1 MRRTIALVVLAAACG
16 GPHSAA
22 PPDAAPGDDAGPQPP
37 DAGGPHADPLAALA
51 AMPAQCSADHWCWR
65 DPKPTGNDYDHVY
78 ATSDDNIWL
87 IGQHGTVLQWDGAAW
102 RAHHPAV
109 LAGQAA
115 AQFSMSISGRS
126 ASDMW
131 LIYGTAVEHWDGAAW
146 TIKDT
151 APTNGSVGFDNV
163 WEAPNGDVWV
173 TLSNGT
179 LSRSLGGG
187 DFQRID
193 TGCGCFLGNIWGLA
207 ADDFWMTSLPGNI
220 LHSDGKTFTRSFTG
234 TTPVGAILG
243 TATDDIWV
251 SGAAGT
257 LLHWNGTAW
266 KPVAS
271 GHTEGF
277 LDRAG
282 ARARDD
288 VWWWIGA
295 DLVHWDGTA
304 ITTTTIDTT
313 IDTTGA
319 TTGATSQ
326 FTDAG
331 LIGGRWWLVGYG
343 GAVSTLT
350 GGKALQPVVQTSM
363 AGMQS
368 MWGSADSDLY
378 FATGGEIFHW
388 DGATT
393 TPLPVTARRVTGVRT
408 DGVDELF
415 AGGYRLSDDRTRYV
429 ALGFHYDGA
438 AWTTTELDVA
448 PFAQN
453 RYFEAIWPLGPG
465 EAIAVGGGGLA
476 YHHASGAWSPIA
488 TGVTANLAGV
498 WGPDPDHV
506 YITGAQGTLLRWDR
520 AKPTVATP
528 DPTLDA
534 SLIPVDP
541 IHGTPLDLGPISGAG
556 DRVWVGMPI
565 SSDLLTYDGTR
576 WTVVHA
582 GVPAGGLLALDAT
595 HAVVSSPGQSL
606 LARWDGTAWT
616 PEDIASG
623 TTMPVLF
630 QPPGGPLLAGGLGG
644 LVEHR

>member
-16 GPHSAA
+16 SPHHDA
-22 PPDAAPGDDAGPQPP
+22 PPDGGPGDDAGTQPP
-37 DAGGPHADPLAALA
+37 DAGGPAADPLAALA
-51 AMPAQCSADHWCWR
+51 ALPARCSADRWCWR
-65 DPKPTGNDYDHVY
+65 DPMPTGNDYDHVFGT
-78 ATSDDNIWL
+78 ASDNIWL

-102 RAHHPAV
+102 HAHHPPV
-109 LAGQAA
+109 LAGQAP

-126 ASDMW
+126 AHDMW
-131 LIYGTAVEHWDGAAW
+131 LIYGTAVEHWDGTAW
-146 TIKDT
+146 TIKDA
-151 APTNGSVGFDNV
+151 APTNGTVTFDNV

-207 ADDFWMTSLPGNI
+207 ADDFWMTSLPGNV

-234 TTPVGAILG
+234 TTPVGGIIG
-243 TATDDIWV
+243 SATDDIWV
-251 SGAAGT
+251 SGASGT
-257 LLHWNGTAW
+257 LLHWNGAAWTAM
-266 KPVAS
+266 AS
-271 GHTEGF
+271 GHGSGV
-277 LDRAG
+277 LQRVG
-282 ARARDD
+282 ARGRDD
-288 VWWWIGA
+288 AWWWIGDGA
-295 DLVHWDGTA
+295 VSNLVHWDGTA
-304 ITTTTIDTT
+304 ITSTTVDAK
-313 IDTTGA
+313 GA
-319 TTGATSQ
+319 GSQ
-326 FTDAG
+326 FTDVG
-331 LIGGRWWLVGYG
+331 LIAGQWWLVGYG

-350 GGKALQPVVQTSM
+350 ARKSLQPVVQAAIT
-363 AGMQS
+363 GMQS

-388 DGATT
+388 DGAKTT
-393 TPLPVTARRVTGVRT
+393 ALPVTARRVTGVRT
-408 DGVDELF
+408 GGTDELF
-415 AGGYRLSDDRTRYV
+415 AGGYRLSDDHTQYV
-429 ALGFHYDGA
+429 ALGFHSDGA
-438 AWTTTELDVA
+438 GWTTTELDVA

-476 YHHASGAWSPIA
+476 YHYTGGAWTPIA

-520 AKPTVATP
+520 ATPTVATP
-528 DPTLDA
+528 DPTLDP
-534 SLIPVDP
+534 SLIPVDA

-556 DRVWVGMPI
+556 GKLWVGMPI
-565 SSDLLTYDGTR
+565 SSDLLTFDGTA
-576 WTVVHA
+576 WTRVHS

-595 HAVVSSPGQSL
+595 HVVVSSPGQSL
-606 LARWDGTAWT
+606 LARWDGTSWT
-616 PEDIASG
+616 TEDLASG

-644 LVEHR
+644 LVQHP